1 MVNVYTPFPD
11 AEHLVNDLFQHFVCP
26 YFLRSVGLFYLY
38 YMVQTVGRDKN
49 YRVKQINNSFLS
61 LFHISFILLFV

>member
-1 MVNVYTPFPD
+1 MFTRPFRMRSIWQTTSSNTLFVLIFSGP
-11 AEHLVNDLFQHFVCP
+11 LVSFICT
-26 YFLRSVGLFYLY
+26 
-38 YMVQTVGRDKN
+38 MVQTVGRDKN